1 MQEAAAIAELYKGKS
16 VAEQNSVDKSWE
28 LLMEPQFKE
37 LRNAIYCNDAEL
49 TRFRSLLV
57 NSVMATDI
65 VDKQLKE
72 LRNARWDRAF
82 RKGDFADHVDTNERD
97 AVNRKGEILVKRG
110 TISLASAPIL
120 TLCAL
125 THCTSYCLFLL

>member
-1 MQEAAAIAELYKGKS
+1 MVRNCKVLLAFTKRFPKRVLKPMLPLCNFSVYFSVDHTGVPNTQLVQEATAIAELYKGKS

-28 LLMEPQFKE
+28 LLMEPQFKD
-37 LRNAIYCNDAEL
+37 LRNAIYCNEAEL

-72 LRNARWDRAF
+72 LRNARWDRACSGF
-82 RKGDFADHVDTNERD
+82 F
-97 AVNRKGEILVKRG
+97 
-110 TISLASAPIL
+110 S
-120 TLCAL
+120 
-125 THCTSYCLFLL
+125 